1 MFDTEHRGIK
11 EAIEDAS
18 EKQNFKI
25 IPVNEDTLGAMINIK
40 MALNNGEYVC
50 FNGDRYLDENSSI
63 SLEFLGGQARLPIGP
78 FKIANKCRVPVV
90 FYYSMRE
97 KGCTYRFIFEEADM
111 TKNTTTE
118 NLINQYIRS
127 LESIVRKYPQQWFNF
142 YRFWN

>member
-1 MFDTEHRGIK
+1 
-11 EAIEDAS
+11 
-18 EKQNFKI
+18 
-25 IPVNEDTLGAMINIK
+25 

-63 SLEFLGGQARLPIGP
+63 NLDFLGGQAKLPIGP

-97 KGCTYRFIFEEADM
+97 KDCTYRFIFEEAEI

-118 NLINQYIRS
+118 NLANQYIRS